1 MSGRR
6 ITQFGSISRTAQQE
20 RIDRAEETDN
30 FFLGCIVGSFGIAI
44 TLALVLLP
52 LSICCTALIYHP
64 IFVVGV
70 VLFIVLTVFGA
81 ILCIFHPFI
90 AKWWWYKD
98 ETTGI
103 CSTAEPGPSPTN
115 IYCPY
120 VVGSDYPT
128 TNEPLSEHEPL
139 AGKAPGV
146 RSISQFRG
154 RGLGGH
160 RSNGLCEQEYSPE
173 DSNFEDISDRYGHC
187 AQHYP
192 SQPKGLGSIPTVTIE
207 ENA

>member
-1 MSGRR
+1 MLNEPKILNIFRLKTSKLELCIKNSQYLAFASKFLWLHFKVTPSIGIENNHRKNCK
-6 ITQFGSISRTAQQE
+6 QCLISRTAQQE

-115 IYCPY
+115 IYW
-120 VVGSDYPT
+120 
-128 TNEPLSEHEPL
+128 
-139 AGKAPGV
+139 
-146 RSISQFRG
+146 
-154 RGLGGH
+154 
-160 RSNGLCEQEYSPE
+160 
-173 DSNFEDISDRYGHC
+173 
-187 AQHYP
+187 
-192 SQPKGLGSIPTVTIE
+192 
-207 ENA
+207 